1 MSKYGVFSEPYFP
14 SVFSPN
20 AGKYGPEK
28 TPYLDTFHAV
38 VISRITSRFIQ
49 KDYSKYYAKMESLL
63 LSAANSK
70 EFQQDL
76 SGVCNFY
83 GDNFNRCRLETQLA
97 TLSTTFYSE
106 NYSAIDV
113 SMVINYVQKLSN
125 EQKFF
130 FSKVVALAK

>member
-1 MSKYGVFSEPYFP
+1 
-14 SVFSPN
+14 
-20 AGKYGPEK
+20 
-28 TPYLDTFHAV
+28 
-38 VISRITSRFIQ
+38 
-49 KDYSKYYAKMESLL
+49 MESLL

-76 SGVCNFY
+76 PGVCNFY

-97 TLSTTFYSE
+97 TLGTTFYSE